1 MTWAFFLGAA
11 ASHSFS
17 ARTHEGG
24 GVDARGEQHSAP
36 AVRFLIGSATLHREW
51 PRGRTGAGRA
61 RGSEGDVG
69 KCAER
74 ELAEGRKQPF
84 FVQSA
89 ASHTRLTTQERNKKG
104 TRKEQENDWLHPAPR
119 LLPHRGPVRADHHPA
134 ARQHQWVRKGLH
146 FPFSICRAVFC
157 ASTPFSLLLAPQM
170 SALCPRRGAWE
181 GRAISHMCRHWWDG
195 AARRRPTRAGH
206 RGRVRSP

>member
-1 MTWAFFLGAA
+1 M
-11 ASHSFS
+11 
-17 ARTHEGG
+17 
-24 GVDARGEQHSAP
+24 DARREQHSAP
-36 AVRFLIGSATLHREW
+36 AVRVLTGSATLNREW

-146 FPFSICRAVFC
+146 FPFSICRAPIVVQVRPLPCCSRPRCPPFARAGASGRAMPLATC
-157 ASTPFSLLLAPQM
+157 AVTGGTGRRDAG
-170 SALCPRRGAWE
+170 RRGR
-181 GRAISHMCRHWWDG
+181 GT
-195 AARRRPTRAGH
+195 AAE
-206 RGRVRSP
+206 